1 MAMAPEYLFPQETL
15 ASLVNPFS
23 VDSNL
28 PCGEAWARGRP
39 GSGPVQE
46 SVSSALGQDC
56 GVRIT
61 DIFFFFR
68 LILDLC
74 RMSPE

>member
-1 MAMAPEYLFPQETL
+1 MAMAPEYLFHQETL

-46 SVSSALGQDC
+46 SVSSALGRTVVL
-56 GVRIT
+56 GLLT
-61 DIFFFFR
+61 FFFFFF
-68 LILDLC
+68 D
-74 RMSPE
+74 